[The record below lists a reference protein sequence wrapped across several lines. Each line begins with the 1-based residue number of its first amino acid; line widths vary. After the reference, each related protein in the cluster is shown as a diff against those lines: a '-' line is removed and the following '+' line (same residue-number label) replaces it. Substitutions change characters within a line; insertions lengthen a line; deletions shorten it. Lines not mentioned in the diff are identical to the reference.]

1 MAQAP
6 FRPLEALKALRKL
19 IEDPTKTEEAFRVVR
34 SLDGPFFGR
43 TFERFRKDPTGA
55 RLMASKSSLLAALR
69 DRTALE
75 KCPEGSLGRAY
86 LAFCDREGIT
96 PGGLVEASDAVPM
109 APGLTEDEKFFID
122 RMRDS
127 HDLWHV
133 MTGFR
138 TDLGGELAVLT
149 FSLAQSWGPG
159 LSLLVAGGL
168 METYKSGEIG
178 RSARKLVRHAW
189 RVGREAKWFPLAP
202 WEEWLERPLDEVR
215 VEMGILSIP
224 VYNPVYVADVV
235 GTGTAMGSGMS
246 MGTRMSAL
254 NDKVA

>member
-1 MAQAP
+1 MAHAP

-19 IEDPTKTEEAFRVVR
+19 IEDPTRTEEAFRVVC

-43 TFERFRKDPTGA
+43 TFKRFATDPTGA
-55 RLMASKSSLLAALR
+55 RLLSSKSSLLSALR
-69 DRTALE
+69 DRAALE
-75 KCPEGSLGRAY
+75 ALPEGSLGRAY

-109 APGLTEDEKFFID
+109 APGLTEDEKWFID

-133 MTGFR
+133 MTGYR
-138 TDLGGELAVLT
+138 TDLGGELSVLA
-149 FSLAQSWGPG
+149 FSLAQTWGPG
-159 LSLLVAGGL
+159 LTLLVLGGL

-178 RSARKLVRHAW
+178 AYARKLVSHAW
-189 RVGREAKWFPLAP
+189 RVGRNTKWFPLAP
-202 WEEWLERPLDEVR
+202 WEEWLARPLDEVR
-215 VEMGILSIP
+215 VEMGVLSVP
-224 VYNPVYVADVV
+224 VYTPVYVTDVV
-235 GTGTAMGSGMS
+235 GSGTAMGSGMS

-254 NDKVA
+254 NKVA

>member
-1 MAQAP
+1 MASAP
-6 FRPLEALKALRKL
+6 FRPLEAVKALRKL

-43 TFERFRKDPTGA
+43 TFRRFRSDATGA
-55 RLMASKSSLLAALR
+55 RLLAAKSSLLSALR
-69 DRTALE
+69 DRAALE
-75 KCPEGSLGRAY
+75 ALPEGSLGRAY

-109 APGLTEDEKFFID
+109 APGLTEDERWFID

-133 MTGFR
+133 LTGFR
-138 TDLGGELAVLT
+138 TDLGGELSVLT
-149 FSLAQSWGPG
+149 FSLAQTWGPG
-159 LSLLVAGGL
+159 LTLLVAGGL

-178 RSARKLVRHAW
+178 AYARKLVRHAW
-189 RVGREAKWFPLAP
+189 RVGRSANWFPLAP
-202 WEEWLERPLDEVR
+202 WEEWLARPLDEVR
-215 VEMGILSIP
+215 VEMGVLSIP
-224 VYNPVYVADVV
+224 VYTPVYVTDVV

-246 MGTRMSAL
+246 MGTRMQSL
-254 NDKVA
+254 NKVA